1 MTKEYVLLNGDV
13 IDGRKACLSAFDR
26 GFLYG
31 DGFFETMR
39 AENGRVLFLEAHLE
53 RLYQSCKFFNIGLQ
67 TTKESE
73 WTDKINLLIKK
84 NNLKETIAAVKI
96 VVTRGPGKPQLGLPK
111 EEAPT
116 VIIYAR
122 EYVPPAPK
130 KYNKG
135 LVVEVFPYPRHSFLA
150 DYKSLNYLFY
160 LSAREWA
167 QKNGADEAIV
177 LNVDGTVSEGATTNI
192 FYVKEGSIIRPESAY
207 YLRGVMEGQVINFLN
222 KQGREIVTMPTTV
235 SMLLEA
241 EEVFLTNSLLGVIPV
256 ARIGETALP
265 PKKPLAALLGEVI
278 NSPQHSAISKKD
290 KCYNMQ
296 LLS

>member
-1 MTKEYVLLNGDV
+1 MTKEYVLLNGDI

-67 TTKESE
+67 ATGQSE

-84 NNLKETIAAVKI
+84 NNLKETVAAVKI
-96 VVTRGPGKPQLGLPK
+96 VVTRGPGKPRLGLPK
-111 EEAPT
+111 EHAPT
-116 VIIYAR
+116 VVVYAR
-122 EYVPPAPK
+122 KYTPPAK
-130 KYNKG
+130 EKYTDG
-135 LVVEVFPYPRHSFLA
+135 LAVEVFPYPHHSFLA
-150 DYKSLNYLFY
+150 DHKSLNYLFY

-265 PKKPLAALLGEVI
+265 PKKPLAALLQGV
-278 NSPQHSAISKKD
+278 NR
-290 KCYNMQ
+290 
-296 LLS
+296 